1 MDRPEWFFA
10 HQLSRI
16 REHTA
21 FIVDDVT
28 PSAMMVAAAMD
39 RDVVPPIVQ
48 FVGGL
53 ASMCSEKVMSDY
65 AEILKSPI
73 YAVEGEQGGG
83 SRVRHTSV
91 ICNFMLSDRFPT
103 LFPTHSHFVAQLE
116 PQHEMRRI
124 KKNQIPNS
132 IH

>member
-65 AEILKSPI
+65 AEFLKSPI

-103 LFPTHSHFVAQLE
+103 LFPTHSHFCRTTRATT
-116 PQHEMRRI
+116 RDASN
-124 KKNQIPNS
+124 KKNQILNS